1 MTPSEE
7 DQKIWV
13 VFCDAPRFWYI
24 RFLKAGFRHCFIVL
38 KTKEA
43 WVTIDP
49 LLTHMAVMTHPVI
62 GGFDVPSFLARQ
74 GMHVIRILNPKK
86 SGHRGWIQWPF
97 LSLCTCVGL
106 VKRMLGIWM
115 PFVLTPHALYRT
127 LLKNFY
133 IEKEK
138 S

>member
-62 GGFDVPSFLARQ
+62 GGFDVPLFFGAARHACHSYFKPQKIGAQ
-74 GMHVIRILNPKK
+74 GVDPVAVFIPLHV
-86 SGHRGWIQWPF
+86 RGA
-97 LSLCTCVGL
+97 C
-106 VKRMLGIWM
+106 
-115 PFVLTPHALYRT
+115 
-127 LLKNFY
+127 
-133 IEKEK
+133 
-138 S
+138 